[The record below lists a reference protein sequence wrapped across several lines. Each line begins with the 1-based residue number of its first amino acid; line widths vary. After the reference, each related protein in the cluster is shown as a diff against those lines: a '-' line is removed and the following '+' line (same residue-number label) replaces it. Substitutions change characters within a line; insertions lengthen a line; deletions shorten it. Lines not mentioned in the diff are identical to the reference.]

1 MSVEIRGETKNLD
14 NSWNSSWDALQRGR
28 SIPDTLVGSQWR
40 HQPSVT
46 TSNAGSLFQSRI
58 PRKTDENE
66 TKKDRNRSD
75 FHSTNSLE
83 MTSPSLAKV
92 MRVRGTDVVGLRTS
106 KFGDGT
112 DPREIPFEEG
122 KPRRRSRSS
131 RKRETRAPSI
141 GFFFVRRGE
150 GGASYLS
157 LATDDKKRNGRR
169 KKTETVSRTGGAACA
184 RRRHVERRLTR
195 WPGTAS
201 TFYRAT
207 SGEKKTSFLCVE
219 IHISFRFDRE
229 QRSRWSVRSSTHL
242 VDLQI
247 SPAFRWR
254 LNNLFFLI
262 ENGALMGWVA
272 VFFSCHDQ

>member
-1 MSVEIRGETKNLD
+1 
-14 NSWNSSWDALQRGR
+14 
-28 SIPDTLVGSQWR
+28 
-40 HQPSVT
+40 
-46 TSNAGSLFQSRI
+46 
-58 PRKTDENE
+58 
-66 TKKDRNRSD
+66 
-75 FHSTNSLE
+75 
-83 MTSPSLAKV
+83 MTSPSLTKV

-207 SGEKKTSFLCVE
+207 SGKKKPRFCVWKFTF
-219 IHISFRFDRE
+219 HSD
-229 QRSRWSVRSSTHL
+229 STENNAH
-242 VDLQI
+242 VDL
-247 SPAFRWR
+247 SGPR
-254 LNNLFFLI
+254 LTWSICRFPQLFG
-262 ENGALMGWVA
+262 GA
-272 VFFSCHDQ
+272 